1 MRSSDIEYLEKYLDS
16 DKLEDGMR
24 LLEKGISPQ
33 YIVGNVNFYGNII
46 DVNENVLI
54 PRFETELLVEKTI
67 GYINKLFEDKILD
80 IIDIGTGSGCIGI
93 TLKKELD
100 ANVTAVDI
108 SKEAIDVARA
118 NALKNGVSIDFILSD
133 VFSSVNEKFDV
144 IISNPPYIREDEVI
158 EDIVKDNEP
167 YIALYA
173 KDNGLYFYDNILKNA
188 SRYLNNKFLIA
199 FEIGCEQGDC
209 VRNLAYKYLNNIDVL
224 IEKDYS
230 GKDRFVFVMSK
241 D

>member
-173 KDNGLYFYDNILKNA
+173 KNNGLYFYDNILKNA